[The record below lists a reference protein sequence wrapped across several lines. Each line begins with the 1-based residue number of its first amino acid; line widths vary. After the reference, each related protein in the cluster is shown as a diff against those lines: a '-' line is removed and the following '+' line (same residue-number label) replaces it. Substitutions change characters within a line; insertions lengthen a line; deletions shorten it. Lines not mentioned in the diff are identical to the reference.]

1 MPWTTPE
8 IVTVVAAAAAFLAF
22 ALWWTRLSRRW
33 RRGALRR
40 EYLRRLHLPPS
51 LAADTLARQLERV
64 AAKFPG
70 RTEAWYLRFLM
81 EELSRDRR

>member
-1 MPWTTPE
+1 MQWTAPE
-8 IVTVVAAAAAFLAF
+8 IAIVAAATALAGW
-22 ALWWTRLSRRW
+22 AVAWWTKASRRW
-33 RRGALRR
+33 RQGALRR

-70 RTEAWYLRFLM
+70 KPEAWYLRFLM